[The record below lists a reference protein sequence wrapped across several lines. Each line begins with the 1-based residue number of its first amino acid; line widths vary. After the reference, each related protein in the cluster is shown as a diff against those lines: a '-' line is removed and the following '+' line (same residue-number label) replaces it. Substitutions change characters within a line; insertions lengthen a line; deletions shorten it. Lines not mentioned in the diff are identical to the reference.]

1 MHVGIR
7 KAPLRYLLHHSPCCS
22 TRWICVLVV
31 LHCRYVEGFETSER
45 GQLQD
50 AFFSTVP
57 APGPASEPPAACV
70 LISWSTQPGQTV
82 PDGEPG
88 RHSPYVAALLNAM
101 EEGLALPALLTAI
114 MEDVQLRTQ
123 GSQST
128 CVDDMGSLLK
138 KGAAGSNFYFFRG

>member
-1 MHVGIR
+1 MGID
-7 KAPLRYLLHHSPCCS
+7 A
-22 TRWICVLVV
+22 
-31 LHCRYVEGFETSER
+31 CRNTYVEGLETSER

-50 AFFSTVP
+50 SFFSTVP
-57 APGPASEPPAACV
+57 APGPTSEPPAACV
-70 LISWSTQPGQTV
+70 LISWSTQSGQTV

-88 RHSPYVAALLNAM
+88 RHSPYVA
-101 EEGLALPALLTAI
+101 ALLTAI

-138 KGAAGSNFYFFRG
+138 KGAA